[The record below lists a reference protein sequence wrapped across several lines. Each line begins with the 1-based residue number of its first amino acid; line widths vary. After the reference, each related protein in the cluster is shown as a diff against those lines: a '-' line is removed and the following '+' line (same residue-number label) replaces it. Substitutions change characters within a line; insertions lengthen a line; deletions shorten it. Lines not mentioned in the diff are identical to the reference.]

1 MLVGGCRMQHP
12 LPNEFNELQE
22 AYYLYKLPY
31 LILICCFHVLIGHL
45 TDAFLFGNLRQLILI
60 QNFLVAEPSNPQLS
74 LAINSTRH

>member
-1 MLVGGCRMQHP
+1 MATNNACWLEGAECSILCEMRSI
-12 LPNEFNELQE
+12 EFQE

-60 QNFLVAEPSNPQLS
+60 QNFVEV
-74 LAINSTRH
+74 